1 MTATCL
7 QCDWPV
13 TPSPLQ
19 HKFTT
24 GQQTYSGDLHLAASN
39 FLVGAGNWR
48 SCYQVRECSYTVHI
62 PSALLLGW
70 CVHQTP
76 VKELGVLIVFS
87 IQLRN
92 NFDDTGSQGFVFTE
106 RTGTSHLDKV
116 H

>member
-1 MTATCL
+1 MTPL
-7 QCDWPV
+7 
-13 TPSPLQ
+13 PLQ

-39 FLVGAGNWR
+39 FLVGAGKLEELLPSKGVQLHCPHTFSTAPR
-48 SCYQVRECSYTVHI
+48 LVRASNTCERTWGAYC
-62 PSALLLGW
+62 
-70 CVHQTP
+70 
-76 VKELGVLIVFS
+76 VFS